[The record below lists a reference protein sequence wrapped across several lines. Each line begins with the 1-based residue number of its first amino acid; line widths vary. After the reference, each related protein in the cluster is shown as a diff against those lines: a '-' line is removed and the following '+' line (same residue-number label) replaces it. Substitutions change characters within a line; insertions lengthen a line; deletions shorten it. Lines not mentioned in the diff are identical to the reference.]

1 MTATDNALIVVETLT
16 PATVFGD
23 GGVDDILAKLRKAAD
38 EAAND
43 LDISTE
49 IGRKQIAS
57 VAYKV
62 ARSKTALD
70 GLGKDLVA
78 DLKARAGRIDAERR
92 RLWEGCEA
100 IQNDIRRPLT
110 EWETVEKDRVTA
122 HEQAITTIEAVAI
135 FMELEPTAAAIRSRM
150 ETLKTLADDGRD
162 WQEFRERAR
171 KSALATHGALA
182 QMLEIAEARERAAAQ
197 AEQKRIEEAERL
209 RKEREDRIAQ
219 EAAERAKREAEQVAQ
234 AEQRRLEAEKKAAE
248 DRQRA
253 AEEATRRAEQE
264 AIAAKERAERAAKET
279 EERLR
284 REAEERQAAEAAEVV
299 RREANKAHRTKIN
312 REIVAALV
320 ASGLTQDVA
329 KSVVVLIAK
338 KTIPHVAISY

>member
-1 MTATDNALIVVETLT
+1 MTTDNALIVVETLT

-38 EAAND
+38 EAANG

-49 IGRKQIAS
+49 TGRKQIAS

-100 IQNDIRRPLT
+100 IQNEIRRPLT
-110 EWETVEKDRVTA
+110 EWETIEKDRVTA
-122 HEQAITTIEAVAI
+122 HEHAIVTLESVAV
-135 FMELEPTAAAIRSRM
+135 FMELQPTAAAIKARM
-150 ETLKTLADDGRD
+150 ETLKTLAEDGRD

-171 KSALATHGALA
+171 KAALATHGALA
-182 QMLEIAEARERAAAQ
+182 QMLEVAEAREKAVAE
-197 AEQKRIEEAERL
+197 AEQKRIEEAERQQ
-209 RKEREDRIAQ
+209 KEREARIAQ
-219 EAAERAKREAEQVAQ
+219 EAAERAKLEAEQGAQ

-253 AEEATRRAEQE
+253 AEEATRKAEQE
-264 AIAAKERAERAAKET
+264 AAAAKERAERAAKET
-279 EERLR
+279 EDRLR
-284 REAEERQAAEAAEVV
+284 REAEEQQRSEAAETA

-312 REIVAALV
+312 REIVAAFV
-320 ASGLTQDVA
+320 AGGLTQDVA

-338 KTIPHVAISY
+338 KSIPHVAITY